1 VQEVL
6 ESEES
11 YTDVPGPVWQ
21 GARYSLT
28 DDGEDD
34 DGEDDDDD
42 DDDDDEYLDDD
53 SEGDN
58 PF

>member
-34 DGEDDDDD
+34 DD